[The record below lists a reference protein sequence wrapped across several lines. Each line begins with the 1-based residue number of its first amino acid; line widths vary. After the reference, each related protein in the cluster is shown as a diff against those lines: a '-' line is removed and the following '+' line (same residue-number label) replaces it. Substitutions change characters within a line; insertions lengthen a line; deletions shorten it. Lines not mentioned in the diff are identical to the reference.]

1 MTPVTVKE
9 LLMGG
14 ERLGITQVA
23 ELLGS
28 LSPVR
33 HVFTDL
39 TAGDGQGGRPP
50 FPHTVMIFSPA
61 LPNGGISAGRN
72 SRLSPLLS
80 RNISCVAVAEAQ
92 GIPDFFRQFSERAGT
107 PVFSS
112 RYDASLLGSRLIGLI
127 MERGGR
133 RTMAHGVLVQVL
145 GLGVLIRG
153 ESGIGKT
160 ACSLDLVERGG
171 IWVADDAVVL
181 EGRGAVLY
189 GRGHEKTRKWIA
201 PRGRGIVRAEVLVG
215 SEAIR
220 EEARVDLIVDFVRNS
235 GKDWA
240 VEENGRRSVCR
251 IVGVALPCRR
261 IVAGGDSGQMAGQ
274 VMAVAGDLLRSQ
286 GGEISDRR
294 PVWGDGKGR
303 AASGI

>member
-9 LLMGG
+9 LLTGG
-14 ERLGITQVA
+14 ERLGITQVT

-33 HVFTDL
+33 HVFTNL

-50 FPHTVMIFSPA
+50 FPYTVMIYSPV

-92 GIPDFFRQFSERAGT
+92 GIPDFFKQFSERART

-127 MERGGR
+127 RERGGQ
-133 RTMAHGVLVQVL
+133 RTMVHGVLVQVL

-160 ACSLDLVERGG
+160 ACSLNLVERGG
-171 IWVADDAVVL
+171 LWIADDAVVL

-189 GRGHEKTRKWIA
+189 GRGHKRTRKWIA
-201 PRGRGIVRAEVLVG
+201 PRGRGLVRAEVLVG
-215 SEAIR
+215 AEAIR
-220 EEARVDLIVDFVRNS
+220 KEARVDLIVDFVRNS
-235 GKDWA
+235 GKDWMM
-240 VEENGRRSVCR
+240 EENRWRSVCR
-251 IVGVALPCRR
+251 IVGVSLPCRR
-261 IVAGGDSGQMAGQ
+261 IVAGSDSGRMAGQ

-286 GGEISDRR
+286 GGEISDHR
-294 PVWGDGKGR
+294 PVWWDGKGR